1 MTVTM
6 PDFIKRVDSNV
17 ESDKNT
23 LLGLSHQLHDNPEIR
38 YEEVQASQWL
48 CDTLRE
54 RGFEVQQGFG
64 SLPTAFVAKMA
75 GSGTDKGDGANVAVM
90 CEYDA
95 LEGLGHACG
104 HNVIATIGLGAGLA
118 VAPLM
123 KDLPGNLYVLGTP
136 AEEGGGGKVTMLEEG
151 AFDGIDAA
159 MMIHP
164 SFYNSIGKPSLARVA
179 WRVAYE
185 GVPAH
190 AAGAPHLGVNA
201 LDAVRLAFNG
211 MDAMR
216 QQVTPDT
223 RYHAIIDHG
232 GDAANI
238 IPKDASL
245 KVYIRAADKN
255 YLYDVLVP
263 RMRNIFEG
271 ASLMTGCKVNIEEI
285 ARPYENIIVNDTLA
299 ERFKAH
305 AERLGRTVADVSGAG
320 TGSTDA
326 GNISQV
332 LPTLHAYLQIDDSA
346 RPHTSE
352 FATAAKST
360 RGDQTVVDG
369 AKILGALAVELLSQ
383 PELVNQAK
391 QEQGFS

>member
-6 PDFIKRVDSNV
+6 PDLINRVDSNV
-17 ESDKNT
+17 DADKTT

-54 RGFEVQQGFG
+54 RGFEVQQGVG
-64 SLPTAFVAKMA
+64 SLPTAFVAKIA
-75 GSGTDKGDGANVAVM
+75 GNGEGANVAVM

-104 HNVIATIGLGAGLA
+104 HNVIATMGLGAGLA

-151 AFDGIDAA
+151 AFDDIDAA

-271 ASLMTGCKVNIEEI
+271 AALMTGCKVNISEI
-285 ARPYENIIVNDTLA
+285 ARPYENIIVNATLA

-352 FATAAKST
+352 FATAAKSG

-369 AKILGALAVELLSQ
+369 AKILGSLAVELLSQ
-383 PELVNQAK
+383 PDLVKQAK
-391 QEQGFS
+391 LEQGFD